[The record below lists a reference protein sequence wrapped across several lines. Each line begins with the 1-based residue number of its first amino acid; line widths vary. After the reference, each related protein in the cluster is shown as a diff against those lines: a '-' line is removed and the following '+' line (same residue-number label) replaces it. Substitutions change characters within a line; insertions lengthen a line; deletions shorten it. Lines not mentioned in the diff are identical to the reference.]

1 MMKTELD
8 RGHEAWNES
17 GAERPDGQAVTGHLD
32 GVDDEG
38 RILFRAEGSEE
49 RIPVSIGLTAS
60 DEELVQ
66 AAWLGKRA
74 LVIRTADP
82 ASKSILVSLVRERVD
97 PDKTDCM
104 GQGLTAQM
112 DGRIVRIRA
121 EAEIELRCG
130 KSRLIMRKDGR
141 IELNG
146 TNVLS
151 RSRGPNRVK
160 GATIELN

>member
-1 MMKTELD
+1 MKTELNGSPEVWRD
-8 RGHEAWNES
+8 EEGRPSFGH
-17 GAERPDGQAVTGHLD
+17 AVTGHLD

-60 DEELVQ
+60 DKELVQ
-66 AAWLGKRA
+66 AAWLGRRA
-74 LVIRTADP
+74 LVVQTADP
-82 ASKSILVSLVRERVD
+82 SSRAVLVSLVRERVSLD
-97 PDKTDCM
+97 ENVHSGC
-104 GQGLTAQM
+104 GITARI
-112 DGRIVRIRA
+112 DGEVVRIRA
-121 EAEIELRCG
+121 ESEIELRCG
-130 KSRLIMRKDGR
+130 KSSLTLSEDGR
-141 IELNG
+141 IELHG

>member
-8 RGHEAWNES
+8 GRPEVWSEQEAH
-17 GAERPDGQAVTGHLD
+17 PPLGQAVTGHLD

-49 RIPVSIGLTAS
+49 RVPVSIGLSAS

-74 LVIRTADP
+74 LVVRTADP
-82 ASKSILVSLVRERVD
+82 SARAVLVSLVRERVS
-97 PDKTDCM
+97 PEGSGCM
-104 GQGLTAQM
+104 GSGLTARV
-112 DGRIVRIRA
+112 DGKVVRIQA
-121 EAEIELRCG
+121 ETEIELRCG
-130 KSRLIMRKDGR
+130 KSRLILRRDGR
-141 IELNG
+141 VELHG
-146 TNVLS
+146 TNVLT
-151 RSRGPNRVK
+151 RSRGPNRMK